1 MKFKT
6 LTYSFKLPRMMM
18 TKKSKEIRDKAMDLS
33 SRMMMNKWKMNK
45 IMMINKIR
53 QAEIKSTATR
63 RFR

>member
-18 TKKSKEIRDKAMDLS
+18 TKKSRESRDKAMDLS
-33 SRMMMNKWKMNK
+33 SRMMNKWKMNK

>member
-53 QAEIKSTATR
+53 
-63 RFR
+63 